1 MDVNNYYL
9 FKKTG
14 IARERCIGFGGQLD
28 SARFGLALRKR
39 GITGFP
45 FVLGEHGDHQVPVFS
60 NLSAPVSEQM
70 REEILTE
77 LSGASMEVIKGKGG
91 TVFGPA
97 LHLTNLVRIILA
109 NARELVA
116 CSAILDGEYDL
127 SGCSL
132 GVPVRIGREGIVT
145 IEEWKLDRWE
155 MEKMNEAGSFV
166 QELCRKAVS

>member
-1 MDVNNYYL
+1 
-9 FKKTG
+9 
-14 IARERCIGFGGQLD
+14 
-28 SARFGLALRKR
+28 
-39 GITGFP
+39 
-45 FVLGEHGDHQVPVFS
+45 
-60 NLSAPVSEQM
+60 M